1 VDVLIVHGPQ
11 GVRAAREA
19 TGTIPI
25 VMARMD
31 DAVEHRFM
39 ASLARP
45 SGNITG
51 MSSQSRELSS
61 RCLELLKDALPSL
74 ARVAIL

>member
-1 VDVLIVHGPQ
+1 
-11 GVRAAREA
+11 
-19 TGTIPI
+19 
-25 VMARMD
+25 
-31 DAVEHRFM
+31 M

-74 ARVAIL
+74 ARVAVL